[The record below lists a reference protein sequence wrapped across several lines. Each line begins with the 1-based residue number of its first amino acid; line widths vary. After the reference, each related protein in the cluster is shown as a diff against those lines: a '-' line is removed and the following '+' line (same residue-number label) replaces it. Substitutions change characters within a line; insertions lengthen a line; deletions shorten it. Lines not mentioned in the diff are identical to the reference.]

1 MPEDTA
7 PQLTEFEVLVEDLI
21 LTAVHKVF
29 DASGIDDDVL
39 ATVEANADLALDLT
53 GEILQ
58 QLIGGAYLAK
68 QAGVDA
74 LVPIPGNLT
83 NVEKLICDE
92 IDADIPK
99 AEYAGKPV
107 SARLARRISN
117 KLIDSGIVD
126 AIVAP
131 DAPSPANQPFF
142 RGGVFPPPSPKPIM
156 RPVPPTVGRIVHY
169 TEHPSRPPLA
179 AIITAVDPYVE
190 STYPDEGR
198 AFLHLFDPSAIR
210 NPVPLS
216 RIPFSETPKPYHW
229 SWPPRT

>member
-68 QAGVDA
+68 
-74 LVPIPGNLT
+74 
-83 NVEKLICDE
+83 
-92 IDADIPK
+92 
-99 AEYAGKPV
+99 
-107 SARLARRISN
+107 
-117 KLIDSGIVD
+117 
-126 AIVAP
+126 
-131 DAPSPANQPFF
+131 PFD
-142 RGGVFPPPSPKPIM
+142 RGGVFPLLSPKPYQFGYGLDVTPPKPIFQ
-156 RPVPPTVGRIVHY
+156 PTQPTVGRIVHY
-169 TEHPSRPPLA
+169 TDDESRPPLA
-179 AIITAVDPYVE
+179 AIITAVDDY
-190 STYPDEGR
+190 TDEGR
-198 AFLHLFDPSAIR
+198 VFLHLFDPSGTR
-210 NPVPLS
+210 LCELS
-216 RIPFSETPKPYHW
+216 RIPFSQTPKAFHW